1 MDVVALEAVQEGEE
15 DGVRD
20 VGGEMFKVEVREG
33 VGVERAD
40 RLVWV
45 GAGHEHGEAVGGNRE
60 Q

>member
-1 MDVVALEAVQEGEE
+1 MDVVALEAMQEGEE

-20 VGGEMFKVEVREG
+20 VGREMFKVEVRES

-45 GAGHEHGEAVGGNRE
+45 GARHEYGEAVG
-60 Q
+60 